1 MLCERCKI
9 REANIQY
16 TEIANGVRTEHNYCA
31 QCAKEMDFGP
41 YSAIFEGEFPLG
53 KILSGLLGVPGE
65 AEEEEKTNQIVCPT
79 CGTSY
84 DDFVKNSRFGCADCY
99 SVFDLLISDKIK
111 QLQGNVRHTGKHPKF
126 QKIKAEPFLLNATG
140 QPEEAKK
147 AAGRDNPE
155 NTAASACDAGNAEGG
170 TVEAQIRGLEA
181 KLREAVRTEE
191 YEEAAKYRDQIRALK
206 EAQA

>member
-53 KILSGLLGVPGE
+53 KLLSGLLGVPGE
-65 AEEEEKTNQIVCPT
+65 EAEEEKTGQIICPT

-99 SVFDLLISDKIK
+99 SVFDLLIHDKIR

-126 QKIKAEPFLLNATG
+126 QKIKADPFHLTSCD
-140 QPEEAKK
+140 QPEKGTADMTPANREEQTLNTD
-147 AAGRDNPE
+147 AAVE
-155 NTAASACDAGNAEGG
+155 NETQL
-170 TVEAQIRGLEA
+170 QIRKLEA
-181 KLREAVRTEE
+181 RLREAVRAEE
-191 YEEAAKYRDQIRALK
+191 YEIAAECRDQIRAQK
-206 EAQA
+206 EAQS

>member
-16 TEIANGVRTEHNYCA
+16 TEIANGVRTEHNYCT

-53 KILSGLLGVPGE
+53 KLLSGLLGVQGE
-65 AEEEEKTNQIVCPT
+65 ADEEEKTSQIVCPT

-84 DDFVKNSRFGCADCY
+84 DDFVKDSRFGCADCY
-99 SVFDLLISDKIK
+99 SVFDLLINDKIK

-126 QKIKAEPFLLNATG
+126 QKIKADPFHLTSSG
-140 QPEEAKK
+140 QQL
-147 AAGRDNPE
+147 
-155 NTAASACDAGNAEGG
+155 S
-170 TVEAQIRGLEA
+170 
-181 KLREAVRTEE
+181 
-191 YEEAAKYRDQIRALK
+191 
-206 EAQA
+206 

>member
-65 AEEEEKTNQIVCPT
+65 AEEEEKANQIVCPT

-126 QKIKAEPFLLNATG
+126 QKIKAEPFHLVSTG
-140 QPEEAKK
+140 QPEEAVKT
-147 AAGRDNPE
+147 AGAETGE
-155 NTAASACDAGNAEGG
+155 NTAVDGSAENQLRE
-170 TVEAQIRGLEA
+170 LEA

-191 YEEAAKYRDQIRALK
+191 YEAAAKYRDQIRALK

>member
-31 QCAKEMDFGP
+31 QCAKEIDFGP

-53 KILSGLLGVPGE
+53 KLLSGLLGVPGE
-65 AEEEEKTNQIVCPT
+65 ESEEEKTGQIICPT

-99 SVFDLLISDKIK
+99 SVFDLLIHDKIR

-126 QKIKAEPFLLNATG
+126 QKIKADPFHLTSCD
-140 QPEEAKK
+140 QPEKGTADMTPANREEQTLNTD
-147 AAGRDNPE
+147 AAVE
-155 NTAASACDAGNAEGG
+155 NETQL
-170 TVEAQIRGLEA
+170 QIRKLEA
-181 KLREAVRTEE
+181 RLREAVRAEE
-191 YEEAAKYRDQIRALK
+191 YEIAADCRDQIRALK
-206 EAQA
+206 EAQS

>member
-53 KILSGLLGVPGE
+53 KLLSGLLGVPGE
-65 AEEEEKTNQIVCPT
+65 EAEEEKTGQIACPT

-99 SVFDLLISDKIK
+99 SVFDLLIHDKIR

-126 QKIKAEPFLLNATG
+126 QKIKADPFHLTSCD
-140 QPEEAKK
+140 QPEKGTADMTPANREEQTLNTD
-147 AAGRDNPE
+147 AAVKNE
-155 NTAASACDAGNAEGG
+155 TQL
-170 TVEAQIRGLEA
+170 QIRKLEA
-181 KLREAVRTEE
+181 RLREAVRAEE
-191 YEEAAKYRDQIRALK
+191 YEIAAECRDQIRALK
-206 EAQA
+206 EAQS

>member
-41 YSAIFEGEFPLG
+41 YSAIFDGEFPLG
-53 KILSGLLGVPGE
+53 KLLSGLLGVPGE
-65 AEEEEKTNQIVCPT
+65 EAEEEKTGQIICPT

-99 SVFDLLISDKIK
+99 SVFDLLIHDKIR

-126 QKIKAEPFLLNATG
+126 QKIKADPFHLTSCD
-140 QPEEAKK
+140 QPEKGTADMTPANREEQTLNTD
-147 AAGRDNPE
+147 AAVE
-155 NTAASACDAGNAEGG
+155 NETQL
-170 TVEAQIRGLEA
+170 QIRKLEA
-181 KLREAVRTEE
+181 RLREAVRAEE
-191 YEEAAKYRDQIRALK
+191 YEIAAECRDQIRALK
-206 EAQA
+206 EAQS

>member
-53 KILSGLLGVPGE
+53 KLLSGLLGVPGE
-65 AEEEEKTNQIVCPT
+65 EAEEEKTGQIICPT

-99 SVFDLLISDKIK
+99 SVFDLLIHDKIR

-126 QKIKAEPFLLNATG
+126 QKIKADPFHLTSCD
-140 QPEEAKK
+140 QPEKGTADMTPANREEQTLNTD
-147 AAGRDNPE
+147 AAVE
-155 NTAASACDAGNAEGG
+155 NETQL
-170 TVEAQIRGLEA
+170 QIRKLEA
-181 KLREAVRTEE
+181 RLREAVRAEE
-191 YEEAAKYRDQIRALK
+191 YEIAAECRDQIRALK
-206 EAQA
+206 EAQT